1 MLMLVERFPDLGQ
14 DLAKYVLGREKTK
27 QPSSAMQNN
36 ADWLARQQQNLTKI
50 EELATAPNATAFKAA
65 FRSRRRSVP
74 TLGEDDVSEF
84 QEPTTTSPNNPTS
97 PNKDGTKN
105 AETVSSV
112 ADSIQV
118 LCNEQRRAAARID
131 KVEHTL
137 HRILTHFERMDEA
150 RDGSRPTE
158 GP

>member
-1 MLMLVERFPDLGQ
+1 MNSC
-14 DLAKYVLGREKTK
+14 A
-27 QPSSAMQNN
+27 
-36 ADWLARQQQNLTKI
+36 WLQSGVFGCI
-50 EELATAPNATAFKAA
+50 GELCTEMPVCCA
-65 FRSRRRSVP
+65 SVVQ
-74 TLGEDDVSEF
+74 DDVSEF

-131 KVEHTL
+131 KVRRSTQAPPPNLQH
-137 HRILTHFERMDEA
+137 
-150 RDGSRPTE
+150 
-158 GP
+158 